1 MSIKQYLEG
10 DDSARSLPESLYNDL
25 RTDILS
31 GQYIKGS
38 RLTEQ
43 SICERYK
50 VSRTPVREALSRLQS
65 EGLVV
70 LEKNRGALISGFTSA
85 DLDDLLELKQTAE
98 MVAIRRAI
106 SSITKQDM
114 QDLDELFEF
123 MEFYTSKNDI
133 SRMITINSAFHKMIY
148 HSTHNVFLERQLNQ
162 YQLYIDELCPENFY
176 APNYLKDV
184 LSEHRAIYE
193 AIKRKDVQAGC
204 EAIRA
209 HLESTEKR
217 MVR

>member
-10 DDSARSLPESLYNDL
+10 DDSAKSLPESLYNDL

-114 QDLDELFEF
+114 QDVYFFGSLWRIGKDNGTYRILTPDLQDADDVDYNIWAGTGEMQYYDVADEECW
-123 MEFYTSKNDI
+123 
-133 SRMITINSAFHKMIY
+133 H
-148 HSTHNVFLERQLNQ
+148 
-162 YQLYIDELCPENFY
+162 
-176 APNYLKDV
+176 
-184 LSEHRAIYE
+184 
-193 AIKRKDVQAGC
+193 
-204 EAIRA
+204 
-209 HLESTEKR
+209 
-217 MVR
+217 

>member
-10 DDSARSLPESLYNDL
+10 DDSAKSLPESLYNDL

-162 YQLYIDELCPENFY
+162 YQLYID
-176 APNYLKDV
+176 
-184 LSEHRAIYE
+184 
-193 AIKRKDVQAGC
+193 
-204 EAIRA
+204 
-209 HLESTEKR
+209 
-217 MVR
+217 